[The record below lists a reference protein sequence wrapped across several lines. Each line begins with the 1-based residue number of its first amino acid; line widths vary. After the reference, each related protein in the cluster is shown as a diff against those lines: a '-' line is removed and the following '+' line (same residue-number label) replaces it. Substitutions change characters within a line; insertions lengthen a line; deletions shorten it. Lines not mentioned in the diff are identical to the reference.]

1 MLFHNTNSENIYS
14 YILNKKIDQFQ
25 EHKSYY
31 TYEKRGQI
39 KLEYIVYKPANRP
52 TAQSDLE
59 LCSIYDLIHGH

>member
-1 MLFHNTNSENIYS
+1 M
-14 YILNKKIDQFQ
+14 NKKIDQFQ